1 MDATVATRVDGG
13 PSDADLVADLVAGS
27 QAAMA
32 ALYDRHAGMV
42 YRVALSLSPDPGAAE
57 ETVQETFLALWN
69 KAEQFDA
76 DRGSL
81 GGWLATIARNRTI
94 DRFRSSGRHAQ
105 ATTFASVRG
114 DGHDDE
120 SFDDW
125 LVSSATVLAAGS
137 PELAPDD
144 ALAEKD
150 SREVIEAALRDL
162 TEPERLAIVLAYRD
176 GLSQSEIAAELG
188 WPLGTVKTRSRRAL
202 RRLREVLEAPERV
215 AVASARLAPKGG
227 APRASDAAAASAAAG
242 TPTAPCY
249 ALPC

>member
-1 MDATVATRVDGG
+1 MDATVEAAVERAQ
-13 PSDADLVADLVAGS
+13 SDAALVADLAEGS
-27 QAAMA
+27 ESAMA

-42 YRVALSLSPDPGAAE
+42 YRVALSLNPDPGAAE

-76 DRGSL
+76 NRGSL
-81 GGWLATIARNRTI
+81 GGWLATIARNRAI
-94 DRFRSSGRHAQ
+94 DRFRSAGRHAQ
-105 ATTFASVRG
+105 ATPFASVRR
-114 DGHDDE
+114 DDHDE

-137 PELAPDD
+137 PEQGPD
-144 ALAEKD
+144 AAFAEKD
-150 SREVIEAALRDL
+150 SRATIEAALERLTDL
-162 TEPERLAIVLAYRD
+162 ERLAIVLAYRD

-202 RRLREVLEAPERV
+202 HRLREVLEDREQAPLSSVDRP
-215 AVASARLAPKGG
+215 ALA
-227 APRASDAAAASAAAG
+227 APPAPVVPTRP
-242 TPTAPCY
+242 TPCH